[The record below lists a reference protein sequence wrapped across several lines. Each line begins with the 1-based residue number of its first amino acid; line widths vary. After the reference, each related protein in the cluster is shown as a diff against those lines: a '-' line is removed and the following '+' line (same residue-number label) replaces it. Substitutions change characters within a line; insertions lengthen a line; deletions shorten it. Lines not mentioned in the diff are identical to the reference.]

1 MKLADE
7 LYYETHEDTL
17 RQEYEDYI
25 LELVAA
31 EGGTV
36 EAMREREP
44 FDAWVKEL

>member
-7 LYYETHEDTL
+7 LYYETHEDEL

-36 EAMREREP
+36 EAMRERVP